1 MTCAQ
6 VVASAICGLT
16 RALPAFATPSQPD
29 GANTEKPRLLSL
41 GQPGS
46 IEVPGKKAGAARWRG
61 WARLWVVLA
70 LAGAMAQSKPSE
82 YDVKAAYLFNFGKFM
97 RLSGPSGAQRRA
109 SFEICLLGH
118 DPMGHVLD
126 DITANE
132 SIDNRAVRVMRV
144 SDAYAARECDV
155 AFVSPDEGQGIQADL
170 AALGKSDV
178 LTVSDAPQFLKAGG
192 MIQFVTQGNHVRF
205 AVNLDAV
212 GRTHL
217 VLSSELLRVAL
228 TVTGKQAEG
237 QP

>member
-1 MTCAQ
+1 
-6 VVASAICGLT
+6 
-16 RALPAFATPSQPD
+16 
-29 GANTEKPRLLSL
+29 
-41 GQPGS
+41 
-46 IEVPGKKAGAARWRG
+46 
-61 WARLWVVLA
+61 LWLVLA
-70 LAGAMAQSKPSE
+70 VAGAMAQSKPSE

-97 RLSGPSGAQRRA
+97 RLTGAAGAPRHA
-109 SFEICLLGH
+109 NFEICILGH
-118 DPMGHVLD
+118 DPIGHVLD

-132 SIDNRAVRVMRV
+132 SIDNRTVRVVRV
-144 SDAYAARECDV
+144 TDAFAARECDV
-155 AFVSPDEGQGIQADL
+155 AFVSADEGEGIPADL
-170 AALGKSDV
+170 TALGKSDV

-228 TVTGKQAEG
+228 TVIGKPAEG

>member
-1 MTCAQ
+1 MRTLIPKEPAGR
-6 VVASAICGLT
+6 AGL
-16 RALPAFATPSQPD
+16 
-29 GANTEKPRLLSL
+29 K
-41 GQPGS
+41 
-46 IEVPGKKAGAARWRG
+46 KKASAARWRG
-61 WARLWVVLA
+61 LVRLWVLVA
-70 LAGAMAQSKPSE
+70 IAGAFGQPKPSE

-97 RLSGPSGAQRRA
+97 RLTGAAGAQRHA
-109 SFEICLLGH
+109 NFEICILGR
-118 DPMGHVLD
+118 DPIGHVLD

-132 SIDNRAVRVMRV
+132 SIDNRAVRVVRV
-144 SDAYAARECDV
+144 TDAFAARECDV
-155 AFVSPDEGQGIQADL
+155 AFVSADEGEGIQADL
-170 AALGKSDV
+170 TALGKSDV

-228 TVTGKQAEG
+228 AVTGKPAEG